1 MVNLTACMSNT
12 TYAGLCQED
21 FHDVLQEADIAVVG
35 NCAYCLLEDEGTRM
49 RVKMGIKLMDS
60 LRSGAIAFTASAL
73 PHQI

>member
-35 NCAYCLLEDEGTRM
+35 NCAYCLLED
-49 RVKMGIKLMDS
+49 
-60 LRSGAIAFTASAL
+60 
-73 PHQI
+73 